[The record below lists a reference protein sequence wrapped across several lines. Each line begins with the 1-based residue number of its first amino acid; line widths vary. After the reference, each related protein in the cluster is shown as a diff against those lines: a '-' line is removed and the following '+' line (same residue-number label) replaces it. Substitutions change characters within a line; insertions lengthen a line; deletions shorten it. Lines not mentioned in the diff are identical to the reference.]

1 VGGGMNKPF
10 KNALKWC
17 EEHGEDLY
25 SEISLHLEVGW
36 VYSGGDAFVLATE
49 EASADLLRQSVNKD
63 VDIDTWYVYLYSGNL
78 KRVLELIPHT
88 NKFVA
93 FRRDNGE
100 IKIYE
105 TKKLL
110 NRIASV

>member
-1 VGGGMNKPF
+1 MNKPF
-10 KNALKWC
+10 KQALEWC
-17 EEHGEDLY
+17 EEHDENLY

-49 EASADLLRQSVNKD
+49 EASADLIGSNLNKD
-63 VDIDTWYVYLYSGNL
+63 VDIDTWYVYLYSGDL
-78 KRVLELIPHT
+78 KRVLELIPHN

-93 FRRDNGE
+93 FRRNNGV

-105 TKKLL
+105 TQKLL
-110 NRIASV
+110 NRIARV